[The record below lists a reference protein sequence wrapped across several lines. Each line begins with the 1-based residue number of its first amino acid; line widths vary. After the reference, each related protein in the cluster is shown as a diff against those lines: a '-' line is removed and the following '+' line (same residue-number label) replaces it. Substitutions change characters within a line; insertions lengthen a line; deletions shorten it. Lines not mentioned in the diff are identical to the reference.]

1 VDTGEILK
9 TVALLFAVIDPLG
22 TVPVFIAV
30 TRKHSAADKAQIALR
45 ASLIAAIILLFFL
58 VAGQFVLEAIEVPLD
73 AFQIAG
79 GIILFLFALTMIFGE
94 SKTEQEVGMARSHHE
109 TATFPLAVPSIASP
123 GAIMAVMVLT
133 DNHRFSIRHQLVV
146 AGIMLGLVG
155 VTLALML
162 LAHRIHKMIGDS
174 GASIISRIMGLL
186 LASVAANSVL
196 TGIKQYFP
204 PN

>member
-1 VDTGEILK
+1 MDGGEILK

-30 TRKHSAADKAQIALR
+30 TRRHSDRDRVRIALR
-45 ASLIAAIILLFFL
+45 AALIAAIVMLFFL

-79 GIILFLFALTMIFGE
+79 GIILFLFALSMIVGE
-94 SKTEQEVGMARSHHE
+94 AKTEQEVNLVRSHHE

-133 DNHRFSIRHQLVV
+133 DNHLSP
-146 AGIMLGLVG
+146 
-155 VTLALML
+155 
-162 LAHRIHKMIGDS
+162 S
-174 GASIISRIMGLL
+174 GTKWWSLSSCWG
-186 LASVAANSVL
+186 
-196 TGIKQYFP
+196 
-204 PN
+204 